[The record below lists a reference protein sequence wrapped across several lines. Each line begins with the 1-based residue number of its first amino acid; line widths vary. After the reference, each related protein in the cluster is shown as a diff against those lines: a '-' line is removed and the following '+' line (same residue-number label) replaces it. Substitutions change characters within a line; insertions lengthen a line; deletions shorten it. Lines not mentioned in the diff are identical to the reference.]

1 MELIGLLSKV
11 VKENITTKKILL
23 EYPESTIKR
32 LLDKFSQST
41 DDTEEQIRK
50 VIADFERFKGGFAT
64 NEKNEVKQL
73 NDELKNLDPSSEE
86 YKDLQIRIRDLN
98 KTIQDMLDIFKY
110 DYDSLKNL
118 TSEKETKQKTKKTF
132 EGTVQDYI
140 KKYKGTDLQLTKVN
154 IRKFFEMLSQFSKAK
169 ELRVSLKPNVL
180 DYTPSE
186 LNTLVS
192 KYFSRFNNNG
202 VNELIIAIAQNF
214 QKQIP
219 DEDVMT
225 TVLPRAKRYV
235 QHYNLIPMTTKLS
248 AYMTFDEFEHVVD
261 AYTPMEES
269 EYTVPDIDL
278 GDVDIAYEDDD
289 VLIFAPDEKHK
300 CINIRKKFAPDR
312 RWCTSWEGSSNY
324 YYNYRLNQNLTLY
337 YIINKN
343 LPESNLDYASVVLVD
358 RYGEM
363 RLADGS
369 NSGRYA
375 GSTVIPWSEITKKVP
390 VLKGK
395 ESYLKAKPYSDE
407 DMQKMQRFKSYNLTT
422 TDPVA
427 ELGGEQQVELWLEL
441 RSPDLKSTRNGD
453 EIFGNLPEELQR
465 KYIGL
470 GNELTAGMV
479 RVLSPSVLTYYVSK
493 KKEKLLQKQ
502 LKDLSEND
510 MEVILSEEMKP
521 YIKDLKKKY
530 YKEIDSNMSAGLV
543 QIQYPSDVNAK
554 YAKMFGLEELFELIP
569 EDVRFLTI
577 ENKSNDSLILKI
589 PESIGKFKNMLTFS
603 VEKCVNKIP
612 EAIGECSSLS
622 FLNVTNNVELTTLP
636 ESLLN
641 CYCLEFISVEGS
653 KNLKINNVPKNLAK
667 YLRVG
672 DILWEPDFPDE
683 IRDKCE
689 SGGLAF

>member
-23 EYPESTIKR
+23 EYPESTIKK
-32 LLDKFSQST
+32 LVDKYSKES
-41 DDTEEQIRK
+41 DDSEEEIRK
-50 VIADFERFKGGFAT
+50 NIADFERYKNAFA
-64 NEKNEVKQL
+64 NEDK
-73 NDELKNLDPSSEE
+73 
-86 YKDLQIRIRDLN
+86 
-98 KTIQDMLDIFKY
+98 DIFRHSYERVK
-110 DYDSLKNL
+110 SLVRDKA
-118 TSEKETKQKTKKTF
+118 EKQKTKKSF

-169 ELRVSLKPNVL
+169 ELRVNLKPNVL
-180 DYTPSE
+180 DYNPAE
-186 LNTLVS
+186 LNSLVD

-225 TVLPRAKRYV
+225 VVLPRAKRYV
-235 QHYNLIPMTTKLS
+235 QYYNLIPMTTKLS

-312 RWCTSWEGSSNY
+312 RWCTSWEGASNY

-337 YIINKN
+337 YVINKN

-358 RYGEM
+358 KWGEM

-407 DMQKMQRFKSYNLTT
+407 DMQKMQRYKSYNLTT

-427 ELGGEQQVELWLEL
+427 ELGGEQQVEMWLEL

-453 EIFGNLPEELQR
+453 EIFGNLPEELQK

-470 GNELTAGMV
+470 GNELSAGMV
-479 RVLSPSVLTYYVSK
+479 RNLSPSGAAYYISK

-502 LKDLSEND
+502 LKDLSESD
-510 MEVILSEEMKP
+510 MEVILSKEMRP
-521 YIKDLKKKY
+521 YLKNLKEKY
-530 YKEIDSNMSAGLV
+530 FREIDTNMNAGLV
-543 QIQYPSDVNAK
+543 QIQFPNDVNAK
-554 YAKMFGLEELFELIP
+554 YAKMFGLSELFNIIP

-577 ENKSNDSLILKI
+577 ENKSNDDIILEI
-589 PESIGKFKNMLTFS
+589 PETIGNFKNMLTFS

-612 EAIGECSSLS
+612 ESIGECSSLS
-622 FLNVTNNVELTTLP
+622 FLNVTNNKELKTLP

-653 KNLKINNVPKNLAK
+653 TNLQIDNVPENLAK

>member
-1 MELIGLLSKV
+1 M
-11 VKENITTKKILL
+11 
-23 EYPESTIKR
+23 
-32 LLDKFSQST
+32 
-41 DDTEEQIRK
+41 
-50 VIADFERFKGGFAT
+50 IADFERFKGGFAT

-73 NDELKNLDPSSEE
+73 NDELKNLEPSSQE

-118 TSEKETKQKTKKTF
+118 TADKETKQKTKKTF
-132 EGTVQDYI
+132 DGTVQDYI

-186 LNTLVS
+186 LNSLVD

-225 TVLPRAKRYV
+225 AILPRAKRYV

-248 AYMTFDEFEHVVD
+248 AYMTFEEFEHVVD

-278 GDVDIAYEDDD
+278 GDVDVAYEDDD

-343 LPESNLDYASVVLVD
+343 LPESDLNYASVILVD
-358 RYGEM
+358 KWGEM

-375 GSTVIPWSEITKKVP
+375 GSTVIPWSEILKKVP

-395 ESYLKAKPYSDE
+395 ENYLKAKPYSDE

-422 TDPVA
+422 TDPVT

-470 GNELTAGMV
+470 GNELSGGMV
-479 RVLSPSVLTYYVSK
+479 RALSPSALTYYVSK

-510 MEVILSEEMKP
+510 MEVILSDEMKP

-530 YKEIDSNMSAGLV
+530 YKEIDSNMNAGLV

-589 PESIGKFKNMLTFS
+589 PESISKFKNMLTFS

-612 EAIGECSSLS
+612 ESIGECSSLS

-672 DILWEPDFPDE
+672 DLLWEPDFPDE
-683 IRDKCE
+683 IKDKCE

>member
-11 VKENITTKKILL
+11 VNENVTTKKILL

-41 DDTEEQIRK
+41 DDNEEQIRK

-73 NDELKNLDPSSEE
+73 NDELKNLEPSSQE

-118 TSEKETKQKTKKTF
+118 TADKETKQKTKKTF
-132 EGTVQDYI
+132 DGTVQDYI

-186 LNTLVS
+186 LNSLVD

-225 TVLPRAKRYV
+225 AILPRAKRYV

-248 AYMTFDEFEHVVD
+248 AYMTFEEFEHVVD

-278 GDVDIAYEDDD
+278 GDVDVAYEDDD

-343 LPESNLDYASVVLVD
+343 LPESDLNYASVILVD
-358 RYGEM
+358 KWGEM

-375 GSTVIPWSEITKKVP
+375 GSTVMPWSEILKKVP

-395 ESYLKAKPYSDE
+395 ENYLKAKPYSDE

-422 TDPVA
+422 TNPVT

-470 GNELTAGMV
+470 GNELSGGMV
-479 RVLSPSVLTYYVSK
+479 RALSPSALTYYVSK

-510 MEVILSEEMKP
+510 MEVILSDEMKP
-521 YIKDLKKKY
+521 YLKDLKKKY
-530 YKEIDSNMSAGLV
+530 YKEIDSNMNAGLV

-589 PESIGKFKNMLTFS
+589 PESISKFKNMLTFS

-672 DILWEPDFPDE
+672 DLLWEPDFPDE
-683 IRDKCE
+683 IKDKCE